1 MSAKTSMS
9 VEGYSL
15 YLYMI
20 PIVATVDFDADDA
33 RLLEAG
39 HPDRSTWLLQ
49 NSVCV
54 RLEAG
59 PVVPRDVPQTDSA
72 GVRVKECP
80 KASTGGPPCV
90 CGVGGGGGEEQRSE

>member
-1 MSAKTSMS
+1 MS
-9 VEGYSL
+9 VEGYAL

-49 NSVCV
+49 NSVLAESKP
-54 RLEAG
+54 RS
-59 PVVPRDVPQTDSA
+59 PIQVPM
-72 GVRVKECP
+72 
-80 KASTGGPPCV
+80 
-90 CGVGGGGGEEQRSE
+90 